1 MSRSARRNRHQIN
14 TWPGYV
20 DALSALLILVI
31 FVLLL
36 FTFSQFILSHVLN
49 SKESEL
55 DLLNQQLLDLTEQ
68 LGLEHT
74 KREGLQREVEQ
85 LSGMVTGLTGEKFNL
100 SNKLAQNE
108 QERSDQQ
115 DKIRQQLLTLQQLQA
130 DITMLRS
137 LRTTLKD
144 KVEQLAL
151 TLAARDQTLL
161 SEQGRSKALILQLS
175 DSTKQVFQSQRL
187 INEQKGT
194 LSELNMVVENQR
206 TAIQQHQELGL
217 QAQAQV
223 AHLNS
228 QIDALRFQLEEL
240 SAALDI
246 REKEKADQQVK
257 IEDLGRRLNLALAQ
271 EVNRLAEYRSEF
283 FGRLKSLLSDT
294 KGVQVVG
301 DRFVLQS
308 ELLFDSGSAS
318 LGPSGQSELTKLAEI
333 LVGVAARIPKDIEWI
348 LRVDGHTDKQ
358 PIHTEQFPSNWELS
372 TARAVSVVRF
382 LVEQGIPRKRLTAA
396 GFAQFHPIDTND
408 SEAAFRRNRRI
419 ELKLTAR

>member
-1 MSRSARRNRHQIN
+1 MSRSARRNRQQIN

-20 DALSALLILVI
+20 DVLSALLILVI

-85 LSGMVTGLTGEKFNL
+85 LSGMVTGLTGEKYNL
-100 SNKLAQNE
+100 SNQLAENE

-115 DKIRQQLLTLQQLQA
+115 EKIRQQLLTLQQLQA

-137 LRTTLKD
+137 LRTTLKE

-151 TLAARDQTLL
+151 TLAARDQALL
-161 SEQGRSKALILQLS
+161 SEQDRSKALILQLS
-175 DSTKQVFQSQRL
+175 DSTKQVFQSQRQ
-187 INEQKGT
+187 INEHKGT

-246 REKEKADQQVK
+246 REKEKVDQQVK

-308 ELLFDSGSAS
+308 ELLFDSGSAN
-318 LGPSGQSELTKLAEI
+318 LGPSGQGELTKLAEI

-382 LVEQGIPRKRLTAA
+382 LVEQGISRKRLTAA
-396 GFAQFHPIDTND
+396 GFAQFHPIDTNE

>member
-1 MSRSARRNRHQIN
+1 MSRSARRNRQQIN

-20 DALSALLILVI
+20 DVLSALLILVI

-85 LSGMVTGLTGEKFNL
+85 LSGMVTGLTGEKYNL
-100 SNKLAQNE
+100 SNQLAENE

-115 DKIRQQLLTLQQLQA
+115 EKIRQQLLTLQQLQA

-137 LRTTLKD
+137 LRTTLKE

-151 TLAARDQTLL
+151 TLAARDQALL
-161 SEQGRSKALILQLS
+161 SEQDRSKALILQLS
-175 DSTKQVFQSQRL
+175 DSTKQVFQSQRQ
-187 INEQKGT
+187 INEHKGT

-246 REKEKADQQVK
+246 REKEKVDQQVK

-283 FGRLKSLLSDT
+283 FGRLKSLLSDA

-308 ELLFDSGSAS
+308 ELLFDSGSAN
-318 LGPSGQSELTKLAEI
+318 LGPSGQGELTKLAEI

-382 LVEQGIPRKRLTAA
+382 LVEQGISRKRLTAA
-396 GFAQFHPIDTND
+396 GFAQFHPIDTNE